1 MISRYTNVSKIN
13 QYPVF
18 VTYRRKETCMHPHAE
33 KCACTPSLYIAQ
45 QHCACTHKLRG
56 ACTRPPSAP
65 YEKNPRAQMYSNT
78 TSMANMRKQNVHTG
92 KGKARDM
99 RARMTGVRGTR
110 FKCQKPSQREVCSN
124 LCRMTCCSSRHP
136 CQAMTI

>member
-1 MISRYTNVSKIN
+1 MSPKLISTQCSLHI
-13 QYPVF
+13 
-18 VTYRRKETCMHPHAE
+18 AE
-33 KCACTPSLYIAQ
+33 KKHACTHMLRSARAHPRCILHSSIVHA
-45 QHCACTHKLRG
+45 HKLRG